1 MELLAT
7 LMITCKLKTNLF
19 IFAGQD
25 GAAGVYSSPWAA
37 GGSVADFL
45 LLLDVLIRIFIS
57 NSPVVQNHLLRAL
70 SLSIQILNVTVKFQT
85 A

>member
-1 MELLAT
+1 MKNIKGGVGAARTIT

-25 GAAGVYSSPWAA
+25 GAVELPGFIPPL
-37 GGSVADFL
+37 GGSVAEFF

-57 NSPVVQNHLLRAL
+57 NSPVVESHLLHAL
-70 SLSIQILNVTVKFQT
+70 SPYK
-85 A
+85 